1 MEPKGRHDSHIF
13 DYSKITDNIY
23 IGSDLCKGM
32 VCPIHG
38 PEFEALGV
46 LVELNLSV
54 ERKEIPP
61 DGIDIYSW
69 LPVAD
74 GYPPTTEQLSIGT
87 SIMNEAISGGK
98 KVYVH
103 CKNGHA
109 RSPTM
114 VAAYLIR
121 FQGKSVD
128 EAIDLIK
135 SKRSEIHIE
144 ENQRQ
149 ALEAF
154 KEKWSK

>member
-1 MEPKGRHDSHIF
+1 MEPKGRNDSHTF
-13 DYSKITDNIY
+13 DYSKITDDIY

-38 PEFEALGV
+38 PEFEALGI

-61 DGIDIYSW
+61 DGIDVYSW

-74 GYPPTTEQLSIGT
+74 GYPPTPEQLDIGT
-87 SIMNEAISGGK
+87 AIINEAVSKGK

-121 FQGKSVD
+121 FQGKSIE

-135 SKRSEIHIE
+135 DIRPEIHIE
-144 ENQRQ
+144 ENQKK

-154 KEKWSK
+154 RDRWSK

>member
-1 MEPKGRHDSHIF
+1 MEPKGRNDGHIF
-13 DYSKITDNIY
+13 DYSKILDNIY

-38 PEFEALGV
+38 PEFEALGI

-54 ERKEIPP
+54 EKKEIPP
-61 DGIDIYSW
+61 DGIDVYTW

-74 GYPPTTEQLSIGT
+74 GYPPTPEQLNIGSSI
-87 SIMNEAISGGK
+87 INEAVSSGK

-114 VAAYLIR
+114 VAAYLVR
-121 FQGKSVD
+121 FQGKTVD
-128 EAIDLIK
+128 EAIGLIK
-135 SKRSEIHIE
+135 RNRPETHIE
-144 ENQRQ
+144 ENQKQ